1 MPVMGKTASTPEP
14 KPPRAADRLSV
25 AAARTRVLSEVEAV
39 RDTERVAVRDA
50 LGRVLAEGL
59 ISPIDVPA
67 HTNSAVDGFALARD
81 ALPQH
86 GEKEFRVV
94 GAAWAGRPFPDAVTP
109 GDCVQITTGAPMP
122 AGTDIV
128 VLREQ
133 VEVRGDCV
141 AIRHE
146 PQRPGNVRRAGED
159 LAQGQVALAAGKH
172 LMPADLGVIAS
183 LGFDRVPVYRRARVA
198 FFSTGDELRSVGDP
212 LQVGQIYDSNRYT
225 LYGLLKRLGVEM
237 HDLGVV
243 ADERDAVRRAL
254 SQAAANADA
263 VITTGGVSVGDAD
276 YVKETVT
283 AIGSISFWQIA
294 MRPGRPFVFGRAM
307 DVPFFGLPGNPV
319 AVMVT
324 FYQFVQPALRR
335 IMGEPAPALPPTFR
349 ARSLSPL
356 KTRVGR
362 TEYIRGILGRDENG
376 ELTVRSTGN
385 QGSGILSSMSVG
397 DCFIV
402 LPPESGDTE
411 PGAIVDVQPFHGLM

>member
-1 MPVMGKTASTPEP
+1 VRKTAATPEP
-14 KPPRAADRLSV
+14 QPPRAADRLSV
-25 AAARTRVLSEVEAV
+25 AEARTRVLSEVESV
-39 RDTERVAVRDA
+39 RDIERVTVHDA
-50 LGRVLAEGL
+50 LGRVLAQDL

-67 HTNSAVDGFALARD
+67 HTNSAVDGYALARD
-81 ALPQH
+81 ALPPA
-86 GEKEFRVV
+86 GEQEFRVV
-94 GAAWAGRPFPDAVTP
+94 GCAWAGRPFAAAVAP
-109 GDCVQITTGAPMP
+109 GECVQIMTGAAMP
-122 AGTDIV
+122 AGTDSV

-146 PQRPGNVRRAGED
+146 AQRPGNVRRAGED
-159 LAQGQVALAAGKH
+159 LAKGQVALAAGKY
-172 LMPADLGVIAS
+172 LMPAELGMIAS

-198 FFSTGDELRSVGDP
+198 FFSTGDEIRSVGDR
-212 LQVGQIYDSNRYT
+212 LQAGQIYDSNRYT
-225 LYGLLKRLGVEM
+225 LHGLLERLGAEM
-237 HDLGVV
+237 HDLGVI

-263 VITTGGVSVGDAD
+263 VVTTGGVSVGDAD
-276 YVKETVT
+276 HVKETVA
-283 AIGSISFWQIA
+283 AIGSISFWQVA
-294 MRPGRPFVFGRAM
+294 MRPGRPFVFGRVN
-307 DVPFFGLPGNPV
+307 DIPFFGLPGNPV

-335 IMGEPAPALPPTFR
+335 IMGEPAPALPPTFH

-356 KTRVGR
+356 KTRLGR
-362 TEYIRGILGRDENG
+362 TEFIRGILGRDEHG
-376 ELTVRSTGN
+376 ELTVHSTGN
-385 QGSGILSSMSVG
+385 QGSGVLSSMSVG